1 MMLSIWHSFQT
12 WLNKLFGARQVAT
25 PNSAGSNSSIMQNI
39 QSTVRFAARKAI
51 NRTVPQLE
59 VIETRFSKTSQK
71 YIKKKEIYKLLAKV
85 YALGKNPQSVIGQVI
100 TSDEAI
106 LIHPNNQHTSRHHLS
121 IEQKSGTSQRDR
133 YILKNQK
140 TTNGTFNRLPFWM
153 YLKFWE
159 YGSNYQ
165 YQATKIPFIYYK
177 CKKLN
182 RDIELKDG
190 DVIIIGEPEALDDKN
205 KSTNPQ
211 LRFIYPPVW
220 YVRVAIWAGKGLL
233 GLILFYL
240 LLCWLLMRSVS
251 DVAIKPLP
259 SSPAPLAIYANDN
272 KTVMAGGLATPHQEK
287 NKIKDFPELVV
298 QTVLASEDQLFWIHN
313 GINPYRI
320 ANLALERFVRKGGGG
335 GSTID
340 QQLARTLFSYDVN
353 GKDMW
358 GKKIEYDPDKGTQD
372 TLDRKIR
379 EAGIAL
385 RLNRAYSKDDLLL
398 AYLNTVDLGYRD
410 TGESIRGFSDASLFY
425 FNKPI
430 ENLSAKDPQDVARV
444 ANLVSLLRAPA
455 LAESLCDRRIEPS
468 AEEIAAAIKKQ
479 QQDKETGK
487 KVSDKLNLEI
497 DVVRQNAKYLKDVR
511 DALINLISDR
521 GYITK
526 DVAAIA
532 KKQTNYNLF
541 ASQSGFCQGRSASEA
556 YKYSPVFLSERI
568 REEMRI
574 VLSITEDEEKERK
587 REVFDNYIVVSSLD
601 TDKQDNARRLLTE
614 KLEKLWLDKGV
625 PHGALITIN
634 PKDGEVLAL
643 VGEVEASKVR
653 YDYAATELIPPAS
666 TFKMFFYTAA
676 LKGGLPS
683 DRVYDCANLQFEG
696 ETFSVADYSGYC
708 ASGNRRISVKEAVAF
723 SDNLMPLR
731 VVKDYAS
738 MRDVAELARE
748 MGLTTQLNPPI
759 PRMAFGQYKTIL
771 REMTGAYGV
780 LANGGKYNFP
790 HAIREIR
797 WNTNKNNCDSSPQKV
812 KNCPLIY
819 EYKKDVRAEKRVISE
834 QIAAK
839 MTDLLQAV
847 VSDGTGRNAD
857 IRSQIGK
864 TIAGKTGTSDGRQ
877 DGWFIGY
884 IPKELVTGV
893 WLGNFVQP
901 ALVVSPPPTT
911 DFNSADA
918 AMVWGDY
925 MFLCHQ
931 EKGCRK

>member
-1 MMLSIWHSFQT
+1 
-12 WLNKLFGARQVAT
+12 
-25 PNSAGSNSSIMQNI
+25 
-39 QSTVRFAARKAI
+39 
-51 NRTVPQLE
+51 
-59 VIETRFSKTSQK
+59 
-71 YIKKKEIYKLLAKV
+71 
-85 YALGKNPQSVIGQVI
+85 
-100 TSDEAI
+100 
-106 LIHPNNQHTSRHHLS
+106 
-121 IEQKSGTSQRDR
+121 
-133 YILKNQK
+133 
-140 TTNGTFNRLPFWM
+140 
-153 YLKFWE
+153 
-159 YGSNYQ
+159 
-165 YQATKIPFIYYK
+165 
-177 CKKLN
+177 
-182 RDIELKDG
+182 
-190 DVIIIGEPEALDDKN
+190 
-205 KSTNPQ
+205 
-211 LRFIYPPVW
+211 
-220 YVRVAIWAGKGLL
+220 
-233 GLILFYL
+233 
-240 LLCWLLMRSVS
+240 
-251 DVAIKPLP
+251 
-259 SSPAPLAIYANDN
+259 
-272 KTVMAGGLATPHQEK
+272 
-287 NKIKDFPELVV
+287 
-298 QTVLASEDQLFWIHN
+298 
-313 GINPYRI
+313 
-320 ANLALERFVRKGGGG
+320 
-335 GSTID
+335 
-340 QQLARTLFSYDVN
+340 
-353 GKDMW
+353 
-358 GKKIEYDPDKGTQD
+358 
-372 TLDRKIR
+372 
-379 EAGIAL
+379 
-385 RLNRAYSKDDLLL
+385 
-398 AYLNTVDLGYRD
+398 
-410 TGESIRGFSDASLFY
+410 
-425 FNKPI
+425 
-430 ENLSAKDPQDVARV
+430 
-444 ANLVSLLRAPA
+444 
-455 LAESLCDRRIEPS
+455 
-468 AEEIAAAIKKQ
+468 
-479 QQDKETGK
+479 
-487 KVSDKLNLEI
+487 
-497 DVVRQNAKYLKDVR
+497 
-511 DALINLISDR
+511 
-521 GYITK
+521 
-526 DVAAIA
+526 
-532 KKQTNYNLF
+532 
-541 ASQSGFCQGRSASEA
+541 
-556 YKYSPVFLSERI
+556 
-568 REEMRI
+568 MRI

-834 QIAAK
+834 QIANQ

>member
-1 MMLSIWHSFQT
+1 MLSIWQSFQA
-12 WLNKLFGARQVAT
+12 WLNKLFGARQAAT
-25 PNSAGSNSSIMQNI
+25 PNSVISNSSMMQNVLD
-39 QSTVRFAARKAI
+39 TVLLQARKVI

-59 VIETRFSKTSQK
+59 VIETRFSKTRQK
-71 YIKKKEIYKLLAKV
+71 YIKKKEIHKLLAKT
-85 YALGKNPQSVIGQVI
+85 YALGRDPEAVIGETI
-100 TSDEAI
+100 TADEAI
-106 LIHPNNQHTSRHHLS
+106 LINPNNQHTSRHHLS

-140 TTNGTFNRLPFWM
+140 TTNGTFKRLPFWM

-233 GLILFYL
+233 GLIIFYL
-240 LLCWLLMRSVS
+240 LICWLLMRSVS
-251 DVAIKPLP
+251 DVAIEPLP

-298 QTVLASEDQLFWIHN
+298 QTVLASEDQLFGIHN
-313 GINPYRI
+313 GLNPYRI
-320 ANLALERFVRKGGGG
+320 ASLALERFIRSDSGG

-340 QQLARTLFSYDVN
+340 QQVARTLFSYDVN

-358 GKKIEYDPDKGTQD
+358 GKKIEYDPEKGTQN

-385 RLNRAYSKDDLLL
+385 RLDRTYSKDDVLL

-455 LAESLCDRRIEPS
+455 RAKSLCERRIEPS
-468 AEEIAAAIKKQ
+468 AET
-479 QQDKETGK
+479 D
-487 KVSDKLNLEI
+487 L
-497 DVVRQNAKYLKDVR
+497 VRKDARELKDVR

-601 TDKQDNARRLLTE
+601 TDKQDNAKRLLTE

-634 PKDGEVLAL
+634 PKNGEVLAL

-696 ETFSVADYSGYC
+696 ETFSIGDYSGYC

-723 SDNLMPLR
+723 SDNLLPLR

-748 MGLTTQLNPPI
+748 MGLTTQLTPPI

-797 WNTNKNNCDSSPQKV
+797 WNTNKNNCDSSLQKV

-834 QIAAK
+834 QIANQ
-839 MTDLLQAV
+839 MTELLKAV

-931 EKGCRK
+931 EKGCRKN